1 MAVYLRSEP
10 FCLAGVKKET
20 GLMVE
25 TMTGHDRRQGLAL
38 AMCCGSMDCKIEVFI
53 QLVFACR

>member
-1 MAVYLRSEP
+1 
-10 FCLAGVKKET
+10 
-20 GLMVE
+20 MVE

-53 QLVFACR
+53 QLVFACWRLLIVTSAKLLITVWNHRWFS